1 MTYEEA
7 LKEMEEWRAKGHTV
21 DMSGNA
27 NDWTCTFDNVTT
39 NASTPEMAWMA
50 AKSHRQD
57 AGPR

>member
-7 LKEMEEWRAKGHTV
+7 LKEMEEWRQKGHTV

-39 NASTPEMAWMA
+39 NAATPELAWMA

-57 AGPR
+57 AGPK

>member
-7 LKEMEEWRAKGHTV
+7 LKEMEEFRKQGHRI

-27 NDWTCTFDNVTT
+27 NDWICTFDNVT
-39 NASTPEMAWMA
+39 AHAATPELAWQA

-57 AGPR
+57 SGPK

>member
-1 MTYEEA
+1 MTYEEMID
-7 LKEMEEWRAKGHTV
+7 EMAEFRKKGHAV
-21 DMSGNA
+21 DVSGNA

-39 NASTPEMAWMA
+39 HASTPQLAWMA